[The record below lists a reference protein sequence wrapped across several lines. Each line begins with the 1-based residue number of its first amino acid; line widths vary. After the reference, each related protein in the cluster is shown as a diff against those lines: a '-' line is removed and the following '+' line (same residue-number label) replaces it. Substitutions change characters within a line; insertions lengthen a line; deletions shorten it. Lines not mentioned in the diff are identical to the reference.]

1 MSSSSSYQLDLV
13 KYWSL
18 IGVSL
23 GDINESK
30 MKIWG
35 AHPLGK
41 GLLFK
46 ALRYFEKMKDYQQV
60 GIIAALLFKKEQYFA
75 VVSSCFK
82 HDLLVY
88 GLSSSYV

>member
-1 MSSSSSYQLDLV
+1 MSNSNSYQLDLV

-23 GDINESK
+23 GNLDESK

-46 ALRYFEKMKDYQQV
+46 ALKFFQNVKDYQQV
-60 GIIAALLFKKEQYFA
+60 AIIATLLF
-75 VVSSCFK
+75 
-82 HDLLVY
+82 
-88 GLSSSYV
+88 